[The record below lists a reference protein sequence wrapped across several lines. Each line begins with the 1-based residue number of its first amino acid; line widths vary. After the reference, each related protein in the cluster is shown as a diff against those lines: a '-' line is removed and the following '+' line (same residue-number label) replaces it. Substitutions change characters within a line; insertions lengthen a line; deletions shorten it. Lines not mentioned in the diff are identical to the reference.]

1 MPGFLNPSEIVKKLP
16 ITPGMNIADFGAG
29 SGFFSIALA
38 KALNNKGRV
47 FSLDIW
53 EKALEALR
61 IRARIEKIYP
71 MIETQVADLEKTN
84 GSKIKPETIDLV
96 LISNILF
103 QTKNKINILKEA
115 KRILVKDGFL
125 VVIDW
130 NPTTLPNAETHY
142 TMASSEMKNMI
153 NNLDFKFKEEIFVS
167 DTHYC
172 LIFTKI

>member
-1 MPGFLNPSEIVKKLP
+1 MPGFLNPNEIVKKLP

-29 SGFFSIALA
+29 SGFFSIAFA

-61 IRARIEKIYP
+61 IRARIEKVFP
-71 MIETQVADLEKTN
+71 MIETQVADLGKTN
-84 GSKIKPETIDLV
+84 GSKLKPESINLV

-103 QTKNKINILKEA
+103 QTKEKENILKEA
-115 KRILVKDGFL
+115 KRVLDKDGVL
-125 VVIDW
+125 VIIDW
-130 NPTTLPNAETHY
+130 NPITLPNKETHFVL
-142 TMASSEMKNMI
+142 EKEEIKNMI
-153 NNLDFKFKEEIFVS
+153 TDLGFKFKEEIFVS